1 LRGSR
6 TIGDRTLS
14 LVRDTPAGPRALRVL
29 CVDDEEDIR
38 VILELALS
46 LDAMMTAEVV
56 ADGETMLRK
65 AATGE
70 YDVFLLDAM
79 MPGTDGY
86 EVCRRLQADPATR
99 NVPAVFLTARTQ
111 REDVDRARSLGAAA
125 CLKKP
130 FDPMTLSQELRAAIA
145 SS

>member
-1 LRGSR
+1 MGN
-6 TIGDRTLS
+6 RTLT
-14 LVRDTPAGPRALRVL
+14 LVRDMPNEKRPLRVL

-46 LDAMMTAEVV
+46 LDSMMSAEVV
-56 ADGETMLRK
+56 ADGEAMLKK

-70 YDVFLLDAM
+70 FDVFVLDAM

-86 EVCRRLQADPATR
+86 EVCRRLKADPATR
-99 NVPAVFLTARTQ
+99 EIPTVFLTAKTQ
-111 REDVDRARSLGAAA
+111 RDDVDHALSIGAAG

-130 FDPMTLSQELRAAIA
+130 FDPMTLSQELRIA
-145 SS
+145 MRTGNGD